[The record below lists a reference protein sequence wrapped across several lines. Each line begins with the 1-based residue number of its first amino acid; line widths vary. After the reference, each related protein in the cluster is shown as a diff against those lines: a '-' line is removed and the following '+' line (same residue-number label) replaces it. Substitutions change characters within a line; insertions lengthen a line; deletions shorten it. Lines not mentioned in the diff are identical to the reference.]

1 MTRLNAFPARLSAGA
16 DGPSMRARHFLHPL
30 TASSCVLALALATS
44 SAGAR
49 ELTAQEAVAKVQQ
62 ETSGKVLSVQTLMQG
77 KRKVYRIK
85 VLTSDG
91 QVRVVQVSAEQ

>member
-1 MTRLNAFPARLSAGA
+1 M
-16 DGPSMRARHFLHPL
+16 
-30 TASSCVLALALATS
+30 ASLCALVLALAAGATD
-44 SAGAR
+44 AR
-49 ELTAQEAVAKVQQ
+49 ELSAQEAVAKVQQ

-91 QVRVVQVSAEQ
+91 QVRVVQVPAEQ

>member
-1 MTRLNAFPARLSAGA
+1 M
-16 DGPSMRARHFLHPL
+16 
-30 TASSCVLALALATS
+30 ASLCALALAL
-44 SAGAR
+44 SAANAQAR

-85 VLTSDG
+85 VLTLDG
-91 QVRVVQVSAEQ
+91 QVRVVQVPAEQ

>member
-1 MTRLNAFPARLSAGA
+1 MVSLGAF
-16 DGPSMRARHFLHPL
+16 
-30 TASSCVLALALATS
+30 ALALAVA

-49 ELTAQEAVAKVQQ
+49 ELTTQEAVAKVQQ

-85 VLTSDG
+85 VLTLDG
-91 QVRVVQVSAEQ
+91 QVRVVQVPAEQ

>member
-1 MTRLNAFPARLSAGA
+1 MHPRR
-16 DGPSMRARHFLHPL
+16 FLHPL
-30 TASSCVLALALATS
+30 TASLCALALALAAA

-85 VLTSDG
+85 VLTLDG
-91 QVRVVQVSAEQ
+91 QVRVVQVPAEQ

>member
-1 MTRLNAFPARLSAGA
+1 
-16 DGPSMRARHFLHPL
+16 MRARHFLHPL
-30 TASSCVLALALATS
+30 RASLCALALALAA

-91 QVRVVQVSAEQ
+91 QVRVVQVPAEQ

>member
-1 MTRLNAFPARLSAGA
+1 MAATCAL
-16 DGPSMRARHFLHPL
+16 
-30 TASSCVLALALATS
+30 VLALSTGT
-44 SAGAR
+44 AGAR

-77 KRKVYRIK
+77 RRKVYRIK

-91 QVRVVQVSAEQ
+91 HVRGVQVMAEQ

>member
-1 MTRLNAFPARLSAGA
+1 
-16 DGPSMRARHFLHPL
+16 MRARHFLHPL
-30 TASSCVLALALATS
+30 RASLCALALALAAA

-91 QVRVVQVSAEQ
+91 QVRVVQVPAEQ